1 MIILESR
8 GFFYN
13 IFCAG
18 GINDDD
24 PWNEKD
30 NRENAVMAFFRDY
43 FAKALNKQYVKI
55 FVLWSF
61 VAYLGVSAWAVS
73 NLEEGLERKRL
84 SRYDSYSVTFY
95 NMEDLYFREYP
106 YRVNVRMNFLLAD
119 SVKKS
124 YYILYSLANSI
135 KIFY

>member
-1 MIILESR
+1 MILMSFFSFLESR

-43 FAKALNKQYVKI
+43 FAKALNNKIVKI
-55 FVLWSF
+55 WVLFSF
-61 VAYLGVSAWAVS
+61 LVYLGVSAWAVS

-106 YRVNVRMNFLLAD
+106 YRVNVRAVF
-119 SVKKS
+119 
-124 YYILYSLANSI
+124 YSNPI
-135 KIFY
+135 MQDFK